1 LLPLPAEFAR
11 EMAMKVLKTL
21 AAVLAA
27 AVAANAEAV
36 RTPQQLYG
44 PLYRAVEEAHIF
56 VDSKEFADA
65 VPKSSPDAI
74 MTDWRQA
81 APQTPAALKA
91 FVADHFTLPEQA
103 AVPEG
108 RADTR
113 PLGTHIDALWPH
125 LIRRTPTAPPNSSL
139 LPLPYPYVVPGG
151 RFREIY
157 YWDSYFTMLG
167 LVESGRQDLVRD
179 MVRNFAHMID
189 AYGHIP
195 NGSRTYYLS
204 RSQPP
209 FFFAMA
215 GLVDPNDP
223 AKGYAQYLPQLKA
236 EYRYWMRGSVNLKP
250 GEARERV
257 VALSD
262 GTILNRYWDDSDTPR
277 DESFREDEQLART
290 SSRPHSD
297 VYRNA
302 RAAAES
308 GWDFTARWFAD
319 GKSLSSIVTTEI
331 VPVDLNS
338 LMFGLEDAIRQGCE
352 RANDAACAREYSER
366 TAQRRIAI
374 NTHLWDSQL
383 GAYGDWRWT
392 AKRFTGV
399 LSVAAFY
406 PLFFGI
412 ADADRASSVSE
423 AGRKSLLQPGG
434 LVSTPITTGEQWDA
448 PNGWAPLQWMAVG
461 GLRHYHDDLAATIS
475 CRWIVNV
482 NAVYKRSGK
491 LVEKYDVVTLN
502 RSGGG
507 GEYKLQDGF
516 GWTNGVTRKLMSL
529 YPAYTRYTSTDQCP
543 AT

>member
-1 LLPLPAEFAR
+1 
-11 EMAMKVLKTL
+11 MKVLRTL
-21 AAVLAA
+21 VAVLAA
-27 AVAANAEAV
+27 AMAANAEAV

-56 VDSKEFADA
+56 ADSKEFADA
-65 VPKSSPDAI
+65 VPKSSPDAV
-74 MTDWRQA
+74 MTRWRQA
-81 APQTPAALKA
+81 APQTPATLKT
-91 FVADHFTLPEQA
+91 FVTDHFIMPEQA
-103 AVPEG
+103 SVPNS
-108 RADTR
+108 RSDTR
-113 PLGTHIDALWPH
+113 PLGTHIDTLWSH
-125 LIRRTPTAPPNSSL
+125 LIRRTPAAPPNSSL

-209 FFFAMA
+209 FFFAMT

-236 EYRYWMRGSVNLKP
+236 EYRYWMRGAANLKP

-262 GTILNRYWDDSDTPR
+262 GTLLNRYWDDSDTPR

-290 SSRPHSD
+290 SSRPHAEI
-297 VYRNA
+297 YRNA

-319 GKSLSSIVTTEI
+319 GKSLASIVTTEI

-352 RANDAACAREYSER
+352 RTHDTNCAREYSEHA
-366 TAQRRIAI
+366 AQRRVAI
-374 NTHLWDSQL
+374 NTHLWDDRL

-392 AKRFTGV
+392 QNRFTGV

-406 PLFFGI
+406 PLFVGI
-412 ADADRASSVSE
+412 ADPERAKKIAE
-423 AGRKSLLQPGG
+423 AGRNSLLKPGG
-434 LVSTPITTGEQWDA
+434 LVSTPLATGEQWDA
-448 PNGWAPLQWMAVG
+448 PNGWAPLQWMAIA
-461 GLRHYHDDLAATIS
+461 GLRRYHDDLATTIS

-502 RSGGG
+502 RPGGG

>member
-1 LLPLPAEFAR
+1 
-11 EMAMKVLKTL
+11 MKVLAKLIAAL
-21 AAVLAA
+21 AIAMAA
-27 AVAANAEAV
+27 QAQSIS
-36 RTPQQLYG
+36 TPQQIYG
-44 PLYRAVEEAHIF
+44 PLYRAVEEARIF
-56 VDSKEFADA
+56 TDSKEFADA
-65 VPKSSPDAI
+65 LPKSSPEAI
-74 MTDWRQA
+74 MTDWGKSTPQNA
-81 APQTPAALKA
+81 AAIKA
-91 FVADHFTLPEQA
+91 FIAAHFTMPEQA

-108 RADTR
+108 PSDTR
-113 PLGTHIDALWPH
+113 PLAVHIDTLWPH
-125 LIRRTPTAPPNSSL
+125 LVRRTPTVPPNSTL

-157 YWDSYFTMLG
+157 YWDTYFAMLG
-167 LVESGRQDLVRD
+167 LAESGRLDLVRD

-189 AYGHIP
+189 TYGHIP

-209 FFFAMA
+209 LFFAMVA
-215 GLVDPNDP
+215 LTEPNDP
-223 AKGYAQYLPQLKA
+223 AKAYAQYLPRLKA
-236 EYRYWMRGSVNLKP
+236 EYRYWMRGSENLKP
-250 GEARERV
+250 GMARNHA
-257 VALSD
+257 VALTN

-277 DESFREDEQLART
+277 DESLREDEQLAHAT
-290 SSRPHSD
+290 SRPHGET
-297 VYRNA
+297 YRNA

-319 GKSLSSIVTTEI
+319 GKTLSSIVTTEI

-338 LMFGLEDAIRQGCE
+338 LIYGLEDAIRQGCE
-352 RANDAACAREYSER
+352 RTRDAACVKEFTNRAD
-366 TAQRRIAI
+366 RRRKAI
-374 NTHLWDSQL
+374 NAHLWDPRL
-383 GAYGDWRWT
+383 GAYADWRWT
-392 AKRFTGV
+392 QNRYTGV

-412 ADADRASSVSE
+412 ADPDRAEKVAE
-423 AGRKSLLQPGG
+423 AGRKSLLKAGG

-461 GLRHYHDDLAATIS
+461 GLRLYHDDLAATIS

-502 RSGGG
+502 RPGGG

-516 GWTNGVTRKLMSL
+516 GWTNGVTRKLMTL
-529 YPAYTRYTSTDQCP
+529 YPTYARFTSIDQCP
-543 AT
+543 AP